1 MLVRGVW
8 HQCDDGIIRP
18 VILLDAKDRKRFS
31 DFRSDNSQLQ
41 RIEIFALR
49 VAENPKELIADL
61 TPYPFLFL
69 PRNPKIEQEL
79 DA

>member
-18 VILLDAKDRKRFS
+18 VFFLDAKDRRRFL
-31 DFRSDNSQLQ
+31 DLRSDNSQLQ

-49 VAENPKELIADL
+49 IAEKPKELRADL
-61 TPYPFLFL
+61 TPY
-69 PRNPKIEQEL
+69 RDVSSASSNQ
-79 DA
+79 A